1 MSSSRILRRSLAL
14 PSSSTPASPNL
25 TSPSPS
31 SFVLG
36 CKKLVLSYSEVQGS
50 AKGMRSFL
58 SSGLATQWAERY
70 PGVEFVVKR
79 EEGRHP
85 ILRALYLNGRSKEIC
100 VRSLEPSSISQKV
113 KLLLDSSGAKI
124 TQIRRPKVESTNE
137 SVRGIW
143 SAFHEETR

>member
-1 MSSSRILRRSLAL
+1 MASKVLRRSLAL
-14 PSSSTPASPNL
+14 PASSTPASPNL
-25 TSPSPS
+25 TSPHSS

-50 AKGMRSFL
+50 AKGMRHFL
-58 SSGLATQWAERY
+58 SSGLAAQWAERY
-70 PGVEFVVKR
+70 PGVEFVVRR
-79 EEGRHP
+79 EEGKHP
-85 ILRALYLNGRSKEIC
+85 MLRGLYLNGRSKEIC
-100 VRSLEPSSISQKV
+100 VRSLEPSSIAQKV

-124 TQIRRPKVESTNE
+124 TPIRRPKVESTNE

>member
-1 MSSSRILRRSLAL
+1 MSAAKILRRSLAL
-14 PSSSTPASPNL
+14 PASATPASPNL
-25 TSPSPS
+25 TSPARS

-36 CKKLVLSYSEVQGS
+36 CKKVVLSYSEVQGS
-50 AKGMRSFL
+50 ARGMRNFL
-58 SSGLATQWAERY
+58 ASGQAAHWAREY

-85 ILRALYLNGRSKEIC
+85 MLRGVYLNGRSKEIC
-100 VRSLEPSSISQKV
+100 VRSLEPSSIAQKV

-137 SVRGIW
+137 SVRGMW
-143 SAFHEETR
+143 SAFHDETR

>member
-1 MSSSRILRRSLAL
+1 
-14 PSSSTPASPNL
+14 
-25 TSPSPS
+25 
-31 SFVLG
+31 LG

-58 SSGLATQWAERY
+58 GSGMATEWAQRY

-79 EEGRHP
+79 QEGRHP
-85 ILRALYLNGRSKEIC
+85 MLRGVYRESYYRLDWLNSHTLIPSLVSPIVNGRSKEIC

>member
-1 MSSSRILRRSLAL
+1 MSHTIYRLDCSNSHTLIPSLV
-14 PSSSTPASPNL
+14 SPI
-25 TSPSPS
+25 
-31 SFVLG
+31 V
-36 CKKLVLSYSEVQGS
+36 
-50 AKGMRSFL
+50 
-58 SSGLATQWAERY
+58 
-70 PGVEFVVKR
+70 
-79 EEGRHP
+79 
-85 ILRALYLNGRSKEIC
+85 NGRSKEIC

>member
-1 MSSSRILRRSLAL
+1 MSTRILRRSLAL
-14 PSSSTPASPNL
+14 PTSSTPASPNL
-25 TSPSPS
+25 SSPSPS

-50 AKGMRSFL
+50 AKGMRNFL
-58 SSGLATQWAERY
+58 ASGLASDWARQY

-85 ILRALYLNGRSKEIC
+85 MLRGVYLNGRSKEIC

-124 TQIRRPKVESTNE
+124 NKIRRPQVESTNE
-137 SVRGIW
+137 SVRGMW